1 MAQSRAS
8 LVARVEGAVA
18 LLACRAVPGDRTA
31 ASVRGG
37 SLCVAVI
44 ACLCALTG
52 AAGPYSW
59 SKARLLL
66 RVLGRAENLQTALGL
81 CHGWFFPKRAPKS
94 SVRRHRCISTRKK
107 RDTA

>member
-8 LVARVEGAVA
+8 LAVRVEGAVA

-31 ASVRGG
+31 ASLRGG

-52 AAGPYSW
+52 GPFPAGD
-59 SKARLLL
+59 
-66 RVLGRAENLQTALGL
+66 
-81 CHGWFFPKRAPKS
+81 C
-94 SVRRHRCISTRKK
+94 VRRR
-107 RDTA
+107 AM